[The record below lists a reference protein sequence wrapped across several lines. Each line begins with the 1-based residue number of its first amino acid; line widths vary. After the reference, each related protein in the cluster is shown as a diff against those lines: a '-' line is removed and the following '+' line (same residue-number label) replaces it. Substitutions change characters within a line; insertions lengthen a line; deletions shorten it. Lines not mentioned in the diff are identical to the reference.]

1 MNKTK
6 DEDNQFTPE
15 QDSSEQLSPLEQYQN
30 NVIMQQIYFNT
41 PPIVVSNREYIPE
54 KPCQD
59 LLQLFTK
66 CENEYKNNRS
76 DIMCAEFKESYL
88 ECRRKFNSLKKEI
101 EAENL
106 VRSKVFY
113 FTGENV
119 NVASVSK
126 PNSVI
131 KGKVIEQ

>member
-1 MNKTK
+1 MSESKNTNAHQDNSSSDNK
-6 DEDNQFTPE
+6 F
-15 QDSSEQLSPLEQYQN
+15 SPIEQYQN
-30 NVIMQQIYFNT
+30 NIIMQQMYFNSQ
-41 PPIVVSNREYIPE
+41 PVMVSNREYIPE

-66 CENEYKNNRS
+66 CENEYQHSKA

-88 ECRRKFNSLKKEI
+88 ECRRKFNAMKKEI

-113 FTGENV
+113 FAGEHV
-119 NVASVSK
+119 NIVSASK

-131 KGKVIEQ
+131 KGKIAEQ